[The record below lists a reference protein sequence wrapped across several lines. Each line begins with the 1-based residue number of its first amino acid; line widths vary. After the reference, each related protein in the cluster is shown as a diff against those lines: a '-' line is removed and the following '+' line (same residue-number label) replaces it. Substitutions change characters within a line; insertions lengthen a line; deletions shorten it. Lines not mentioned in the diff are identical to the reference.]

1 LKTKLEN
8 NMTLK
13 KISDDWYGVTLK
25 RQGKSTLTFFGP
37 SKKEVVGRLKQH
49 LSTEDRNELSDSI

>member
-1 LKTKLEN
+1 MKTKLEKQ
-8 NMTLK
+8 MTLK

-49 LSTEDRNELSDSI
+49 LSTEDRNEFLNSL

>member
-1 LKTKLEN
+1 
-8 NMTLK
+8 MTLK
-13 KISDDWYGVTLK
+13 KISNDWYGVTLK

-49 LSTEDRNELSDSI
+49 LSTEDRNEFLNSF

>member
-1 LKTKLEN
+1 
-8 NMTLK
+8 MTLK

-25 RQGKSTLTFFGP
+25 RQGKSTLTFFGL